1 MGRIKSAL
9 EIALERTGSVKSD
22 KSSIG
27 QFEARQ
33 QGKKAANRFLDE
45 ELKSLEEEL
54 KKAPKNEQPSLK
66 QGIFDVLVS
75 QIALPAAGEDLKRIE
90 NACKGLLAVIGDS
103 RFSGVLK
110 QFSQL
115 LTQYLDETAQ
125 YEEALK
131 RQYAPKLRQKEEE
144 LSRRIGR
151 QVQLDP
157 FQDPEF
163 TAFYN
168 QNMNQLKASYQA
180 AADQVRAEAE
190 RLFARKSG
198 LPA

>member
-22 KSSIG
+22 KGSIN
-27 QFEARQ
+27 QFEAKQ
-33 QGKKAANRFLDE
+33 QGKKLANTFLGG
-45 ELKSLEEEL
+45 ELKSLEDEI
-54 KKAPKNEQPSLK
+54 KRAPKDEQLSLK
-66 QGIFDVLVS
+66 QGIFDVLIS
-75 QIALPAAGEDLKRIE
+75 QITLPVVEEDRKRIE
-90 NACKGLLAVIGDS
+90 SACKGLLAVIGDS

-110 QFSQL
+110 QFTQL

-125 YEEALK
+125 YEEAIK

-168 QNMNQLKASYQA
+168 QNMNQLKANYQTA
-180 AADQVRAEAE
+180 VDQVREEAE
-190 RLFARKSG
+190 KLFSRK
-198 LPA
+198 

>member
-22 KSSIG
+22 KGSIG
-27 QFEARQ
+27 QFEAKQ
-33 QGKKAANRFLDE
+33 NGKKLANRFLGG
-45 ELKSLEEEL
+45 ELKFLEDEI
-54 KKAPKNEQPSLK
+54 KKAPKDEQISLK
-66 QGIFDVLVS
+66 QGIFDVLIS
-75 QIALPAAGEDLKRIE
+75 QITLPAVEEDRKRIE
-90 NACKGLLAVIGDS
+90 SACKGLLAVIGDS
-103 RFSGVLK
+103 RFGGVIK

-125 YEEALK
+125 YEEAIK

-151 QVQLDP
+151 QVQIDP

-168 QNMNQLKASYQA
+168 QNMNQLKANYQA
-180 AADQVRAEAE
+180 TVDQVREEAE
-190 RLFARKSG
+190 RLFSKK
-198 LPA
+198 